1 VDLTAPREE
10 TRCGR
15 RELACHVV
23 DPEETTMS
31 TADVSSRDAHEIPQ
45 VGNIDWPSWYAEYVV
60 AEQAGTELPT

>member
-1 VDLTAPREE
+1 
-10 TRCGR
+10 
-15 RELACHVV
+15 
-23 DPEETTMS
+23 MS